1 MGGLASFLGFR
12 VAQSVVT
19 FIGIVIIIFFL
30 VRVVPGDPARLLAG
44 PEAEPEDVELL
55 RKQLGLD
62 RPLYEQFWI
71 YISSLVRGDLGR
83 SFKTNE
89 PVINEIMARLPYTI
103 QLALVSEGI
112 ALSLGIL
119 IGVVAGLRPR
129 SAVGYLAS
137 VLGIIGSSFPVFW
150 TALLLIWIFAV
161 ELKLLPSSGAGTPAH
176 IVLPAFTIALLLMG
190 NIVRLVKSS
199 VAEAYSSNF
208 VVTAMAKGLKW
219 NLVVVRHILKPA
231 LIPVVTIA
239 GLQFGQLMGGAIITE
254 TVFGW
259 PGIGRL
265 LVDSIFMKDFMM
277 TQGVVIVF
285 AAIFLG
291 VMIMVEVIQ
300 SILDPRIRR

>member
-1 MGGLASFLGFR
+1 MGGLASFLGVR
-12 VAQSVVT
+12 VAQSIIT

-62 RPLYEQFWI
+62 KPLYEQFWI
-71 YISSLVRGDLGR
+71 YINSLVRGDLGR

-103 QLALVSEGI
+103 QLALVSEAI

-119 IGVVAGLRPR
+119 IGVIAGLRPR
-129 SAVGYLAS
+129 SSIGYLAS
-137 VLGIIGSSFPVFW
+137 VIGIIGSSFPVFW

-161 ELKLLPSSGAGTPAH
+161 QLKVLPSSGAGTPAH

-199 VAEAYSSNF
+199 VSEAYSSNH
-208 VVTAMAKGLKW
+208 VVTAMSKGLKW
-219 NLVVVRHILKPA
+219 NLVVLRHILKPA

-291 VMIMVEVIQ
+291 VMIMVEIIQ